1 MNTTNR
7 AVNRTILLILGLIL
21 VVIGAGVIVGAT
33 VPAAAETW
41 TGVGSGVEDWAKQ
54 AWDATVIAG
63 TTLTWFAIGVLAAL
77 ALLVVL
83 LIVLIVRSIH
93 GRRRMPLRATGA
105 ESDLGRITVTE
116 GFASDALKN
125 ALADRDEI
133 LSARVTANDIRHEP
147 VLHVS
152 VTPRQNTSPLHV
164 AETVERLVSNLGTLT
179 GQQLTAYISI
189 HAGLRAKLAH
199 DQRRLS

>member
-1 MNTTNR
+1 MNNTNR
-7 AVNRTILLILGLIL
+7 AVNRTVLLILGLVLI
-21 VVIGAGVIVGAT
+21 VIGGGVIAGAA
-33 VPAAAETW
+33 VPAAAEAW
-41 TGVGSGVEDWAKQ
+41 TSVGSGAEDWAKQ
-54 AWDATVIAG
+54 AWDATAIAG
-63 TTLTWFAIGVLAAL
+63 TSITGLALGVLAAL
-77 ALLVVL
+77 ALLVAL

-93 GRRRMPLRATGA
+93 GRRRASLRATGE

-125 ALADRDEI
+125 ALAERHEI
-133 LSARVTANDIRHEP
+133 LSARVTANDIKHQP

-164 AETVERLVSNLGTLT
+164 AETVERLIGNLGTLT
-179 GQQLTAYISI
+179 GQQLTSYISI
-189 HAGLRAKLAH
+189 HSGLRAKLAP

>member
-1 MNTTNR
+1 MNNTNR
-7 AVNRTILLILGLIL
+7 AVNRTILLILGLVL
-21 VVIGAGVIVGAT
+21 VVVGGGIIAGAVWL
-33 VPAAAETW
+33 AAADTW
-41 TGVGSGVEDWAKQ
+41 TSVGSGAQDWAKQ

-63 TTLTWFAIGVLAAL
+63 TSLTWLALGALAAL

-93 GRRRMPLRATGA
+93 GRRRTSLRATGA

-125 ALADRDEI
+125 ALAEHDEI
-133 LSARVTANDIRHEP
+133 LSARVTANDIKHQP

-164 AETVERLVSNLGTLT
+164 AETVERLVGNLGTLT

-189 HAGLRAKLAH
+189 HTGLRARLAH

>member
-1 MNTTNR
+1 MNNTNR
-7 AVNRTILLILGLIL
+7 AVNRSILLILGLVLIA
-21 VVIGAGVIVGAT
+21 VGGGVIAGVA
-33 VPAAAETW
+33 VPAAAEAW
-41 TGVGSGVEDWAKQ
+41 TSVGSGAEDWARQ
-54 AWDATVIAG
+54 AWDATAIAG
-63 TTLTWFAIGVLAAL
+63 TSITGLALGVLAAL

-93 GRRRMPLRATGA
+93 GRRRTSLRATGE

-125 ALADRDEI
+125 ALAERDEI
-133 LSARVTANDIRHEP
+133 LSARVTANDIKHQP

-164 AETVERLVSNLGTLT
+164 AETVERLVANLGTLT
-179 GQQLTAYISI
+179 GQQLTTYVSI
-189 HAGLRAKLAH
+189 HTGLRAKLAQ

>member
-1 MNTTNR
+1 MNNTNR
-7 AVNRTILLILGLIL
+7 AVNRTVLLLLGLVLI
-21 VVIGAGVIVGAT
+21 VVGGGIVAGAVW
-33 VPAAAETW
+33 PAAADAW
-41 TGVGSGVEDWAKQ
+41 TSVGTGVEDWTKQ
-54 AWDATVIAG
+54 AWDATAIAG
-63 TTLTWFAIGVLAAL
+63 TNLAWLAIGLLAAL

-93 GRRRMPLRATGA
+93 GRRRTALRATGA
-105 ESDLGRITVTE
+105 ESDLGRITITE
-116 GFASDALKN
+116 GFAADALKN

-133 LSARVTANDIRHEP
+133 LTARVTANDIKREP

-164 AETVERLVSNLGTLT
+164 AETVGRLVDNLGILT
-179 GQQLTAYISI
+179 GQQLVAYISI
-189 HAGLRAKLAH
+189 HTGLRAKLAQ

>member
-1 MNTTNR
+1 MNNTNR
-7 AVNRTILLILGLIL
+7 AVNRTILLILGLVL
-21 VVIGAGVIVGAT
+21 VAIGAGVIAGAA
-33 VPAAAETW
+33 VPAAADAW
-41 TGVGSGVEDWAKQ
+41 TSFGSGAEEWAKQ
-54 AWDATVIAG
+54 AWDATTIAG
-63 TTLTWFAIGVLAAL
+63 TSLTWLAVGVLAAL

-93 GRRRMPLRATGA
+93 GRRRTSLRATGS

-116 GFASDALKN
+116 GFAADALKN

-133 LSARVTANDIRHEP
+133 LSARVTANDIKHEP

-152 VTPRQNTSPLHV
+152 VTARQNTSPVHV
-164 AETVERLVSNLGTLT
+164 AETVERLVANLGTLT
-179 GQQLTAYISI
+179 GQKVTAYISI
-189 HAGLRAKLAH
+189 HSGLRAKLAH

>member
-1 MNTTNR
+1 MNNTNR
-7 AVNRTILLILGLIL
+7 AVNRTILLILGLVL
-21 VVIGAGVIVGAT
+21 VVVGGGIIAGAVW
-33 VPAAAETW
+33 PAAADTW
-41 TGVGSGVEDWAKQ
+41 TSVGTGAQDWAKQ

-63 TTLTWFAIGVLAAL
+63 TNLTWVALGVLAAL

-93 GRRRMPLRATGA
+93 GRRRTSLRATGA

-133 LSARVTANDIRHEP
+133 LSARVTANDIKHQP

-164 AETVERLVSNLGTLT
+164 AETVERLVGNLGTLT

-189 HAGLRAKLAH
+189 HTGLRAKLAH